1 MVLCAVAL
9 VAASLSAQATAPAA
23 APVSHSPSRVDL
35 FLGYSYFGPHGSVT
49 PPDGIVLPGG
59 NPRYQAINAGAI
71 GSVAYYFNRYL
82 GLQAEI
88 ASHPNGGND
97 RLHTAMGGPI
107 VRLPVTQ
114 SHFTLFAHA
123 LGGVTKLSGPNSG
136 FGGPTGNEPYSYGPG
151 FVLGGG
157 MDYDVP
163 YWNNRF
169 AIRLFQADYEWQHHN
184 FGEPDM
190 AKDDLGGT
198 TSLSAAR
205 LSAGIVIHF
214 GSIVPPPPVT
224 LACVATPASVY
235 PGDPLTVTGTA
246 ANLNP
251 KKTATYVWTADNG
264 VKVTGNNNVA
274 TVDTSTLAAGTYTVK
289 GHVSEGNKPGQMAD
303 CAAPFTVMAIQP
315 PTLTCSANPTSVNP
329 GDSSAITATGVSPQ
343 NRPLTYSY
351 STSAGAI
358 SGSTSTAT
366 LSTTGA
372 APGTVVVTCN
382 VVDDKGNTAT
392 ANTQVTVVAPPPP
405 PAPAT
410 SSLCSISF
418 ERDKARPTRVDNE
431 AKACLDD
438 IALNLQRTSDAKV
451 ALVGSSDAKEHH
463 GTKLA
468 AERAVNTKS
477 YLVTEKGIDA
487 SRVTVYTGGT
497 DGKTVSTTLV
507 PAGAQFSAVG
517 DTPVDEAS
525 VKAVK
530 RTPTHKK

>member
-1 MVLCAVAL
+1 
-9 VAASLSAQATAPAA
+9 
-23 APVSHSPSRVDL
+23 
-35 FLGYSYFGPHGSVT
+35 
-49 PPDGIVLPGG
+49 
-59 NPRYQAINAGAI
+59 
-71 GSVAYYFNRYL
+71 
-82 GLQAEI
+82 
-88 ASHPNGGND
+88 
-97 RLHTAMGGPI
+97 MGGPI

-123 LGGVTKLSGPNSG
+123 LGGVTKLSGPNGVNTGIPG
-136 FGGPTGNEPYSYGPG
+136 FLINEPYSYGPG
-151 FVLGGG
+151 FVAGGG

-163 YWNNRF
+163 YWDHRF
-169 AIRLFQADYEWQHHN
+169 AIRLFQADYEWQHHS
-184 FGEPDM
+184 FGDTPNLATDN
-190 AKDDLGGT
+190 LGGYT
-198 TSLSAAR
+198 NLSAVR
-205 LSAGIVIHF
+205 LSAGVVIHF

-235 PGDPLTVTGTA
+235 PGDPLTITGTA
-246 ANLNP
+246 SNLNP
-251 KKTATYVWTADNG
+251 KRTATYVWTADNG

-274 TVDTSTLAAGTYTVK
+274 TVDTSTLAAGNYTVK
-289 GHVSEGNKPGQMAD
+289 GHVSEGNKAGQMAD

-315 PTLTCSANPTSVNP
+315 PTLSCSANPTSVNP

-463 GTKLA
+463 GDKLA

-507 PAGAQFSAVG
+507 PAGATFAATG
-517 DTPVDEAS
+517 DTPVDET
-525 VKAVK
+525 AVK
-530 RTPTHKK
+530 PHKR